1 MNILMVGAVAALLAV
16 PLVGVISFLE
26 DISPSFRRTVQ
37 LILIKKTLDYSVV
50 PEEQGFEFDS
60 YIKKKYG
67 ISFLIT
73 FLVILSFWFL

>member
-1 MNILMVGAVAALLAV
+1 MDMLMAGAVAAVLAV
-16 PLVGVISFLE
+16 PLVMVISFLE

-60 YIKKKYG
+60 YFKKKYG

-73 FLVILSFWFL
+73 FLVILSFWF

>member
-16 PLVGVISFLE
+16 PLVMIVSFLE

-50 PEEQGFEFDS
+50 PEEQGYEFDS
-60 YIKKKYG
+60 YFKKIFG
-67 ISFLIT
+67 ISFLIA
-73 FLVILSFWFL
+73 FLVLAINLYF

>member
-1 MNILMVGAVAALLAV
+1 MDILMAGVLATVLAV
-16 PLVGVISFLE
+16 PLFMVISFLE
-26 DISPSFRRTVQ
+26 DISPSFRRTLQ

-60 YIKKKYG
+60 YLKKKYG

-73 FLVILSFWFL
+73 FLVILSFWF

>member
-1 MNILMVGAVAALLAV
+1 MDILLVGVIAVLLAV
-16 PLVGVISFLE
+16 PMFMIISFLE

-37 LILIKKTLDYSVV
+37 LILIKKTLDYSIV

-60 YIKKKYG
+60 YLKKKFG

-73 FLVILSFWFL
+73 FLVILSVWV